1 MAGRRDWTRET
12 LAAGIRDGDRRALAR
27 AISLVENRDPLAYDV
42 VADLYPQTGS
52 AYAIGVTGP
61 PGVGKSSLISALVRH
76 VREDETSVGVVSVD
90 PSSPF
95 TQGALLGD
103 RIRLS
108 DHFLD
113 PGVFIRSMGT
123 RGHLGGLAEAT
134 LQALLVLDAAG
145 KDLVFLETVGAGQS
159 EVEVIGIAD
168 TVLLV
173 LMPGSGDSVQALKAG
188 IMEIPDVIAINKM
201 DHPAAKTMLN
211 EVRSIL
217 SLERDRE
224 WRPPIVLTEAVR
236 GENVPELWEK
246 IAAHRAFLTDS
257 GQLEERRRNNLAGEV
272 FSVAS
277 ARAKKHLEHA
287 VADDPELRRLLD
299 EVQRRELDPLTAVR
313 EILERVFNVS
323 CGDRLQSVPG
333 RPPDDGTGSR

>member
-1 MAGRRDWTRET
+1 VARKQWTHEALVEGVR
-12 LAAGIRDGDRRALAR
+12 AGDRRALAR
-27 AISLVENRDPLAYDV
+27 AISLVENRDQRAYALV
-42 VADLYPQTGS
+42 RELYPETGR

-61 PGVGKSSLISALVRH
+61 PGVGKSSLIAALVRH
-76 VREDETSVGVVSVD
+76 ARELELTVGVVSVD

-95 TQGALLGD
+95 SRGALLGD

-134 LQALLVLDAAG
+134 LQALLLLDAAG
-145 KDLVFLETVGAGQS
+145 KDLVFLETVGTGQS
-159 EVEVIGIAD
+159 EVEVIGVAD

-188 IMEIPDVIAINKM
+188 IMEIPDVLAVNKA

-217 SLERDRE
+217 ALDRGRE
-224 WRPPIVLTEAVR
+224 WRPPLVLTEALR
-236 GENVPELWEK
+236 GEGVEELWDKLAE
-246 IAAHRAFLTDS
+246 HRAFLERD
-257 GQLEERRRNNLAGEV
+257 GLLDERRRQNLAGEV
-272 FSVAS
+272 FAVAS
-277 ARAKKHLEHA
+277 GRAKRHLEEA
-287 VADDPELRRLLD
+287 VAESPELRRLLD
-299 EVQRRELDPLTAVR
+299 AVQQRELDPLTAVR
-313 EILERVFNVS
+313 EIMVSVFDVDEDA
-323 CGDRLQSVPG
+323 GAPT
-333 RPPDDGTGSR
+333 P

>member
-1 MAGRRDWTRET
+1 MTRGGWTRAT
-12 LAAGIRDGDRRALAR
+12 LAEGVLAGDRRALAR
-27 AISLVENRDPLAYDV
+27 AITLVENSEPLAYELV
-42 VADLYPQTGS
+42 RDLYPETGN

-76 VREDETSVGVVSVD
+76 VRADDRSVGVISVD

-95 TQGALLGD
+95 THGALLGD
-103 RIRLS
+103 RIRLA

-113 PGVFIRSMGT
+113 KDVFIRSMGT

-134 LQALLVLDAAG
+134 LQALLVLDASG
-145 KDLVFLETVGAGQS
+145 KELVFLETVGAGQS

-168 TVLLV
+168 TVVLV

-217 SLERDRE
+217 SLDRE
-224 WRPPIVLTEAVR
+224 RAWRPPIVLTEAMR
-236 GENVPELWEK
+236 GENVEELWAKVEE
-246 IAAHRAFLTDS
+246 HRAHLES
-257 GQLEERRRNNLAGEV
+257 EGLLEERRRKNLAGEV
-272 FSVAS
+272 FAVAS
-277 ARAKKHLEHA
+277 GRAKAHLERA
-287 VADDPELRRLLD
+287 VQDDPELRRLLD
-299 EVQRRELDPLTAVR
+299 EVQRRELDPLSAVQ
-313 EILERVFNVS
+313 EILGRVFKL
-323 CGDRLQSVPG
+323 GDAEDRT
-333 RPPDDGTGSR
+333 D

>member
-1 MAGRRDWTRET
+1 MARADWTLDE
-12 LAAGIRDGDRRALAR
+12 LAAGVRAGDRRALAR
-27 AISLVENRDPLAYDV
+27 AITLVENGDPLSYELV
-42 VADLYPQTGS
+42 RDLYADTG
-52 AYAIGVTGP
+52 AAFVVGVTGP
-61 PGVGKSSLISALVRH
+61 PGVGKSSLISSLVRH
-76 VREDETSVGVVSVD
+76 LRAEDTSVGVVSVD

-123 RGHLGGLAEAT
+123 RGHLGGLSEAT
-134 LQALLVLDAAG
+134 LQTALLLDAAG
-145 KDLVFLETVGAGQS
+145 KDVVFLETVGAGQS

-211 EVRSIL
+211 EIRSIL
-217 SLERDRE
+217 SLDRE
-224 WRPPIVLTEAVR
+224 RAWKPPIVLTEATR
-236 GENVPELWEK
+236 DENVADLWGRVAE
-246 IAAHRAFLTDS
+246 HRAFLERD
-257 GQLEERRRNNLAGEV
+257 GGLEERRRRNLAGEV
-272 FSVAS
+272 FALAS
-277 ARAKKHLEHA
+277 SRAKEHLQET
-287 VADDPELRRLLD
+287 VSGSPELRRLLD
-299 EVQRRELDPLTAVR
+299 EVQARELDPLSAVR
-313 EILERVFNVS
+313 EILEKVYGI
-323 CGDRLQSVPG
+323 GD
-333 RPPDDGTGSR
+333 GSRAQAL

>member
-12 LAAGIRDGDRRALAR
+12 LAAGVRGGDRRALAR
-27 AISLVENRDPLAYDV
+27 AITLVENGDPLVYDV
-42 VADLYPQTGS
+42 VRDLYPQTGN
-52 AYAIGVTGP
+52 AYAIGLTGP
-61 PGVGKSSLISALVRH
+61 PGVGKSSLISSLLRDVRA
-76 VREDETSVGVVSVD
+76 RGTSVGVISVD

-95 TQGALLGD
+95 SQGALLGD

-123 RGHLGGLAEAT
+123 RGHLGGLAEAA
-134 LQALLVLDAAG
+134 LQALLMLDAAG
-145 KDLVFLETVGAGQS
+145 KELVFLETVGTGQS
-159 EVEVIGIAD
+159 EVEIIGIAD

-217 SLERDRE
+217 ALGHGAD
-224 WRPPIVLTEAVR
+224 WTPPIVLTDATR
-236 GENVPELWEK
+236 GENVSELWAKLQE
-246 IAAHRAFLTDS
+246 HRAYLEQS
-257 GQLEERRRNNLAGEV
+257 GQLEERRRRNLAGEV

-277 ARAKKHLEHA
+277 ARAKQHIERA
-287 VADDPELRRLLD
+287 VQHDPELRRVLD
-299 EVQRRELDPLTAVR
+299 AVQRRELDPLTAVH
-313 EILERVFNVS
+313 EILEKVFKV
-323 CGDRLQSVPG
+323 GGPH
-333 RPPDDGTGSR
+333 SR

>member
-1 MAGRRDWTRET
+1 VAGRRDWTRET
-12 LAAGIRDGDRRALAR
+12 LAAGVRDGDRRALAR
-27 AISLVENRDPLAYDV
+27 AITLVENGDPIAYDV
-42 VADLYPQTGS
+42 IADLYPQTGG
-52 AYAIGVTGP
+52 AYAVGLTGP
-61 PGVGKSSLISALVRH
+61 PGVGKSSLVSALVRH
-76 VREDETSVGVVSVD
+76 VRADGAEVGVVSVD

-95 TQGALLGD
+95 SQGALLGD
-103 RIRLS
+103 RIRLT

-145 KDLVFLETVGAGQS
+145 KDLVLLETVGTGQS
-159 EVEVIGIAD
+159 EVEIIGIAD

-217 SLERDRE
+217 QLGHGAD
-224 WRPPIVLTEAVR
+224 WDPPIVLTEALR
-236 GENVPELWEK
+236 GEGVAELWEQ
-246 IAAHRAFLTDS
+246 IAAHRAFLEES
-257 GQLEERRRNNLAGEV
+257 GQLEERRRANLAREV
-272 FSVAS
+272 FALAS
-277 ARAKKHLEHA
+277 GRAKQHLERA
-287 VADDPELRRLLD
+287 VADDAELRRLLD
-299 EVQRRELDPLTAVR
+299 EVQRRELDPLSAVR
-313 EILERVFNVS
+313 EILEKVFRIHD
-323 CGDRLQSVPG
+323 GDADRT
-333 RPPDDGTGSR
+333 RPA